1 MPENRKKFIEMIE
14 GERERNF
21 MLPGTEDDVLKG
33 PNDWAMAIIFY
44 LAQLR
49 QNGTRRLTKSQF
61 EDELIKASAIALA
74 ALEHS
79 QLMVAQGFLTEDD

>member
-1 MPENRKKFIEMIE
+1 
-14 GERERNF
+14 
-21 MLPGTEDDVLKG
+21 MLPGSEDDITKT
-33 PNDWAMAIIFY
+33 PNDWVMAIIFY

-49 QNGTRRLTKSQF
+49 QNSSMRLTKEQF

-79 QLMVAQGFLTEDD
+79 GLMVEKGLLVENEEEKL